1 MQSSFEIDW
10 RGDKGYTD
18 SEAYI
23 ENFTIAGKLPE
34 RTPITRCAKQK
45 FSYFYFHLNKK
56 LNEKL
61 FAIPIS
67 ILRMKRLEKRV
78 LLCYYFFVIHIKR
91 FDRESRGRFAEQ
103 RETAVC

>member
-1 MQSSFEIDW
+1 M
-10 RGDKGYTD
+10 RLKGAGIKGIPIQKPTK
-18 SEAYI
+18 
-23 ENFTIAGKLPE
+23 ENHTVAGKLPE

-45 FSYFYFHLNKK
+45 FSNFYFHLNKK

-78 LLCYYFFVIHIKR
+78 LLCYYFFVIYIKR